1 MKKEELS
8 QDGGALSRL
17 TRELCYVK
25 NSEGNYETSLS
36 TGWEAKKV
44 ALENAWEEIERRK
57 KDAYEQVSQGLISP
71 VYYFMEVK
79 LMDLTVLSGYT
90 GFSKWRIK
98 RHFKP
103 SVFKKLSHDKLQR
116 YADAFEVKV
125 TDIQNFKQI

>member
-17 TRELCYVK
+17 TREVCYVK
-25 NSEGNYETSLS
+25 NSDGNYETQLS

-57 KDAYEQVSQGLISP
+57 KDALEKVTKGIISP
-71 VYYFMEVK
+71 LYYFMEEK

-90 GFSKWRIK
+90 GFAKWRIK

-103 SVFKKLSHDKLQR
+103 SVFKKLSTEKLQR

-125 TDIQNFKQI
+125 SDIQNFKQS